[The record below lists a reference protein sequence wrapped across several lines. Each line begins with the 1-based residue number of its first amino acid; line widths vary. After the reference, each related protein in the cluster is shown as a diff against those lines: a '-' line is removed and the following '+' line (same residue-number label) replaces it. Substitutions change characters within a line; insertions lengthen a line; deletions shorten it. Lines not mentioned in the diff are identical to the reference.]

1 MERIQIQ
8 DLTDYH
14 FVHSLAASKTH
25 ILCLQTQ
32 MDKAENG
39 YRTNLMELEPAT
51 MQLKPLISDGKVSSF
66 CFEDDNTVLF
76 AAERKPQDKP
86 EPYEQKTVY
95 YRLSLN
101 QGEARKAFEVP
112 YAVLQMMPVAD
123 SDWVV
128 LKIQENLHT
137 LDPQTTSKEEL
148 DDAQDY
154 VILHEVPFVANGAGF
169 IDSDRCGCLLWNK
182 RTGQHQRITPEGYDC
197 GRVIVSGQRIFY
209 TGKNWRDVQPKTS
222 ELVCYDLETHTS
234 RTLVPQGALRI
245 GAIAAE
251 NDVLMLMA
259 TDMQAYG
266 NGTSCDFYRCDVASG
281 EVRKVLDYE
290 YSIGSCVNSDVRYGS
305 GKTFMM
311 KDDVLYFTSTIGYRT
326 ELMRLQGDCLEKAVA
341 FNGAVSGFDLT
352 ESGYV
357 FCAMEPGRLQ
367 EVYTADASGTLR
379 GRTQI
384 SEQDLQNKAV
394 QPVEY
399 AGFVNSAGQTID
411 GWLIK
416 PVGWQPDQKYP
427 AILDIHGGP
436 RTTYGELLIHEMQVW
451 ASAGY
456 YVFFCNH
463 RGSDGYGD
471 AFADLRL
478 KYGTIDYEDIMEFTD
493 HILAQ
498 NPQIDPLRLGV
509 TGGSYGGYMTNWIIT
524 HTHRFAAAAS
534 QRSISNWISDYGTS
548 GISYDDDLHD
558 GGKPWNHME
567 KMWDHSPLK
576 YADFCTTP
584 TLFIHSFE
592 DYTCAVSQAMEMFTA
607 FKVLNVEAR
616 ACLFKG
622 ENHELS
628 RSGKPLHRFKR
639 LREITDW
646 MNQHCQK

>member
-1 MERIQIQ
+1 MEKVEIQ
-8 DLTDYH
+8 DLLNYR
-14 FVHSLAASKTH
+14 FVHSLAASAKH

-32 MDKAENG
+32 MDKEENG
-39 YRTNLMELEPAT
+39 YRTNLMELNPQT
-51 MQLKPLISDGKVSSF
+51 GQLKTLIGDGQVSSF
-66 CFEDDNTVLF
+66 CFENEDTVLF
-76 AAERKPQDKP
+76 AAERKFQDKP
-86 EPYEQKTVY
+86 EKYDHKTVY

-101 QGEARKAFEVP
+101 QGEAQKAFEIP
-112 YAVLQMMPVAD
+112 YTVLQLLPVAD

-128 LKIQENLHT
+128 LKIQENLHA
-137 LDPQTTSKEEL
+137 LDPKTASKEEL
-148 DDAQDY
+148 EDAQDY

-169 IDSDRCGCLLWNK
+169 IDSDRCGCLAWNK
-182 RTGQHQRITPEGYDC
+182 RTGEQRRITPPGYDC
-197 GRVIVSGQRIFY
+197 GRIIVEGHRVIY
-209 TGKNWRDVQPKTS
+209 TGKNWRDVMPKTS
-222 ELVCYDLETHTS
+222 ELVSYDLDTQS
-234 RTLVPQGALRI
+234 KQTLVSEGQLRI

-251 NDVLMLMA
+251 NQVLMFMA
-259 TDMQAYG
+259 TDMAAYG
-266 NGTSCDFYRCDVASG
+266 NGTSCDFYRCDLNQGSID
-281 EVRKVLDYE
+281 KVLDYE
-290 YSIGSCVNSDVRYGS
+290 YSVGSCVNSDVRYGS
-305 GKTFMM
+305 GKTFLM
-311 KDDVLYFTSTIGYRT
+311 KDGALYFTTTVGYHT
-326 ELMRLQGDCLEKAVA
+326 ELMVLRENQLEKAVA
-341 FNGAVSGFDLT
+341 FNGAVSGFDFIENGL
-352 ESGYV
+352 V
-357 FCAMEPGRLQ
+357 FCAMEPGQLQ
-367 EVYTADASGTLR
+367 EIYIADGAGNIT
-379 GRTQI
+379 GHTHI
-384 SEQDLQNKAV
+384 SEVCLKDKAI
-394 QPVEY
+394 QSVEY
-399 AGFVNSAGQTID
+399 AGFVNSAGQSID

-416 PVGWQPDQKYP
+416 PVGWQPDRKYP

-436 RTTYGELLIHEMQVW
+436 RTTYGELLSHEMQVW

-493 HILAQ
+493 HILAR
-498 NPQIDPLRLGV
+498 NSQIDPLRLGV

-534 QRSISNWISDYGTS
+534 QRSISDWISDYGTS

-558 GGKPWNHME
+558 GGKPWDQME

-576 YADFCTTP
+576 YADFCETP

-607 FKVLNVEAR
+607 LKILNVETR

-628 RSGKPLHRFKR
+628 RSGKPMHRFKR

-646 MNQHCQK
+646 MNKHCQE